1 MNLGQENEFVEF
13 KKTTS
18 EIKEGMVSIAAILN
32 KHGRGELYF
41 GVGNGGEVLGQD
53 VSETTLRQLGQTIAT
68 SIKPAIYPTIEA
80 LEDGKRGYIRVA
92 FSGFEAPYACKGKYY
107 IRVADTDV
115 QMSQE
120 ELSRMFLYARAREVP
135 WDQWESSRPVADVDE
150 AELRA
155 YIARGNSCG
164 RIRFSYA
171 GAENALSRLA
181 LIRNGKLTNAAEVLF
196 CPSRSVGLKMGIF
209 ANHARTEVL
218 DMRQE
223 HGTLFALVREAEHYI
238 LMNTRRRFVIRGSGP
253 REEIPELPPEAVR
266 EVLYNAFTH
275 RDHLS
280 SASVQVEI
288 YSDSVEITNPGWFI
302 EGQDPAAHLSGE
314 DNSSLSRNMLI
325 AQTLHKSRD
334 IESFGTG
341 IPRIREACQ
350 SAGIVVEYTR
360 TASGTKFTFH
370 RNEAF
375 EGEVPANSGNDPA
388 SSGNDPASSGNAPTS
403 SGNAP
408 TSSGND
414 PASSGNDLASSGNDP
429 ASSDKFRQVPTSS
442 DNALAS
448 SGNLPGDAVEEG
460 DLSDAEKLA
469 CALMSEKGEVRS
481 PEVAAAT
488 GLTQRGA
495 QKLLTRLVARG
506 LAEAQGADRNRTYRL
521 KKPAEFR

>member
-1 MNLGQENEFVEF
+1 MNLGQESEFVEF

-32 KHGRGELYF
+32 KHGHGELYF
-41 GVGNGGEVLGQD
+41 GVGNDGEVTGQD
-53 VSETTLRQLGQTIAT
+53 VSEATLRKLSQAIAT
-68 SIKPAIYPTIEA
+68 SIRPAIYPTIEA
-80 LEDGKRGYIRVA
+80 LDDGGRGYIRVA
-92 FSGFEAPYACKGKYY
+92 FSGFEVPYACKGKYY
-107 IRVADTDV
+107 VRVADADV

-155 YIARGNSCG
+155 YVERGNSCG
-164 RIRFSYA
+164 RIRFQYA

-196 CPSRSVGLKMGIF
+196 CPSRGIGLKMGIF

-238 LMNTRRRFVIRGSGP
+238 LMNTRRRFVIRGTGP

-266 EVLYNAFTH
+266 EALYNAFTH

-341 IPRIREACQ
+341 IPRIREACKA
-350 SAGIVVEYTR
+350 AGIIVEYTR
-360 TASGTKFTFH
+360 TAAGTKFTFH

-375 EGEVPANSGNDPA
+375 EGEVPASSGNDPLSSGNDPA
-388 SSGNDPASSGNAPTS
+388 SSGNDPVSSDEFRQVPITLRRVPTS
-403 SGNAP
+403 A
-408 TSSGND
+408 
-414 PASSGNDLASSGNDP
+414 
-429 ASSDKFRQVPTSS
+429 DKCRQVPTSS
-442 DNALAS
+442 DK
-448 SGNLPGDAVEEG
+448 
-460 DLSDAEKLA
+460 LSDGIAQRNELSAEERLA
-469 CALMSEKGEVRS
+469 CALMAERGDVRS

-495 QKLLTRLVARG
+495 QKLLARLVARG
-506 LAEAQGADRNRTYRL
+506 LAVAEGAKRNRTYRL
-521 KKPAEFR
+521 KHNTEFR